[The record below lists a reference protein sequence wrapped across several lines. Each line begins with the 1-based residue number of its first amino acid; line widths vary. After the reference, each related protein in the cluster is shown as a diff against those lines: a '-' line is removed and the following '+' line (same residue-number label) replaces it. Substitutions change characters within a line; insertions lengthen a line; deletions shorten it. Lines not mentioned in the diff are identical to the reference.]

1 MNGKVAMSI
10 SIGLTALVFVAI
22 MFTQFKTVEQT
33 DIMAIETMRE
43 TELRTE
49 IASWKSKYDEMQ
61 TKIKETELLIEEY
74 QNTINNNKDANDA
87 LKIEKEKTDLQL
99 GYTNVEG
106 EGIII
111 KLEDTEEKTI
121 TTKDFMLLVNYLR
134 EAGAEAISINEERIV
149 NTTEIANINQRFIL
163 VNDRKIESPYEVKVI
178 GNQKYLE
185 SALTIK
191 NGFYDSMISSEK
203 TVSYETSNKIKI
215 PAFDGEIEITYAEN
229 VEESM

>member
-61 TKIKETELLIEEY
+61 TKIEETEILIEEY
-74 QNTINNNKDANDA
+74 QNTINNNKDANEA
-87 LKIEKEKTDLQL
+87 LKIEKAKTDLQL
-99 GYTNVEG
+99 GYTTVQG
-106 EGIII
+106 EGIVI

-191 NGFYDSMISSEK
+191 NGFYDAMISSEK
-203 TVSYETSNKIKI
+203 KVSYEPSNKILI

-229 VEESM
+229 VD